1 MVAMS
6 FEYWFGPGGARAA
19 AWCNT
24 SAHRRAQAL
33 GRSRFF
39 AGCRLRM
46 AEAICD
52 FGPDDREQAPA
63 DSRRARMR
71 EALVFDLAI
80 ELDDHHDALAVMC
93 QALGR
98 AGISIA
104 SGGMV
109 TVPIAQPHRPAP
121 ASADAGR

>member
-1 MVAMS
+1 
-6 FEYWFGPGGARAA
+6 
-19 AWCNT
+19 
-24 SAHRRAQAL
+24 
-33 GRSRFF
+33 
-39 AGCRLRM
+39 M

-71 EALVFDLAI
+71 EALLF
-80 ELDDHHDALAVMC
+80 ELDDHPDALAVMG

-104 SGGMV
+104 RV
-109 TVPIAQPHRPAP
+109 
-121 ASADAGR
+121 ASSPCR

>member
-19 AWCNT
+19 VAAWRNT

-33 GRSRFF
+33 GRSQVFRR
-39 AGCRLRM
+39 GRLRM

-71 EALVFDLAI
+71 EALLF
-80 ELDDHHDALAVMC
+80 ELDDHPDALAVMG

-104 SGGMV
+104 RV
-109 TVPIAQPHRPAP
+109 
-121 ASADAGR
+121 ASSPCR

>member
-19 AWCNT
+19 AAWCNT

-33 GRSRFF
+33 GRSQVFRR
-39 AGCRLRM
+39 GRLRM

-71 EALVFDLAI
+71 EALLF
-80 ELDDHHDALAVMC
+80 ELDDHPDALAVMG

-104 SGGMV
+104 RV
-109 TVPIAQPHRPAP
+109 
-121 ASADAGR
+121 ASSPCR

>member
-1 MVAMS
+1 
-6 FEYWFGPGGARAA
+6 
-19 AWCNT
+19 
-24 SAHRRAQAL
+24 
-33 GRSRFF
+33 
-39 AGCRLRM
+39 M

-71 EALVFDLAI
+71 EALLF
-80 ELDDHHDALAVMC
+80 ELEGHPDALAVMG

-109 TVPIAQPHRPAP
+109 TAPMAQPHRPVP
-121 ASADAGR
+121 ASADAGC